1 MLVDASLQSQATRE
15 RGNLH
20 TGPLQA
26 AAGAAISAALVKEL
40 RAKSGAGMMDCKKA
54 LVESNGDFE
63 AAEVYLRNK
72 GLISADKKAS
82 RLAAEGAVVAYVH
95 TGSRVGVLMEV
106 NCESDFVARGE
117 AFKEFAEDMAM
128 QVGPSVVFPNLRQDC
143 QKGGTGRTRFSG
155 FFSWVS
161 RSA

>member
-1 MLVDASLQSQATRE
+1 
-15 RGNLH
+15 
-20 TGPLQA
+20 
-26 AAGAAISAALVKEL
+26 
-40 RAKSGAGMMDCKKA
+40 MMDCKKA